1 MSESDTAETAD
12 SQWSDSAIML
22 QLTAYLDGELDGRE
36 IQVVE
41 ERLATDQ
48 KYRSLMQE
56 LQQTWDVLDILPSS
70 SASSDFTRSTMKL
83 VVDDAK
89 KLTSEGKKSI
99 WTWPLRALALLLL
112 PCIAALVAFMLMRY
126 VQEEPN
132 RRLRRDF
139 AVIKDYDVLTC
150 ERNLSI
156 EFLEALADNPRIFGS
171 LPLPND
177 ERYASYSNDEIKLAT
192 LPSEE
197 GSVRERVRTNREGF
211 LRLDTVSQKKVR
223 KLNSAVDQSDRRDE
237 LRYSLYQYYK
247 WLDGIGETD
256 CAVVMDA
263 PTIEEKISTI
273 KKIVDYRY
281 LSDFANMM
289 QEKDLN
295 SIYISLIRLL
305 VERQKVLDD
314 LFVQLFDWED
324 ESAILNMAKS
334 YTGPNKDMFIL
345 GARLKKIYS
354 EYPERIEQL
363 VYVED
368 IDQITN
374 SLLLSEDGKFIFK
387 NADIL
392 SSSVKS
398 EAHLLASW
406 MVRAHDAKFSPED
419 GELLELFKSL
429 PTEKQ
434 DELNNEFPADRKREL
449 MKIREEKFQQR

>member
-1 MSESDTAETAD
+1 
-12 SQWSDSAIML
+12 
-22 QLTAYLDGELDGRE
+22 
-36 IQVVE
+36 
-41 ERLATDQ
+41 
-48 KYRSLMQE
+48 
-56 LQQTWDVLDILPSS
+56 
-70 SASSDFTRSTMKL
+70 
-83 VVDDAK
+83 
-89 KLTSEGKKSI
+89 
-99 WTWPLRALALLLL
+99 
-112 PCIAALVAFMLMRY
+112 
-126 VQEEPN
+126 
-132 RRLRRDF
+132 
-139 AVIKDYDVLTC
+139 
-150 ERNLSI
+150 
-156 EFLEALADNPRIFGS
+156 
-171 LPLPND
+171 
-177 ERYASYSNDEIKLAT
+177 
-192 LPSEE
+192 
-197 GSVRERVRTNREGF
+197 
-211 LRLDTVSQKKVR
+211 
-223 KLNSAVDQSDRRDE
+223 
-237 LRYSLYQYYK
+237 
-247 WLDGIGETD
+247 
-256 CAVVMDA
+256 MDA

-419 GELLELFKSL
+419 GELSL
-429 PTEKQ
+429 
-434 DELNNEFPADRKREL
+434 
-449 MKIREEKFQQR
+449 IHI